1 MSKKRRNEIILI
13 VVVLLLAVGYFAYTR
28 LKPEKKGAE
37 VVVYVFGDEY
47 ARFPLN
53 EDREFVI
60 AYLKNSNVLVI
71 EDGYAYIREASCP
84 DGLCIHQGKINK
96 SGQMLVCLPNQVVVQ
111 IEGPDK
117 KNNDIDSTAN

>member
-13 VVVLLLAVGYFAYTR
+13 VVVLLLAVGYFAYTK

-37 VVVYVFGDEY
+37 VVVSVFGEEY

-60 AYLKNSNVLVI
+60 SYLKNSNVLVI
-71 EDGYAYIREASCP
+71 ENGYAYIREASCP
-84 DGLCIHQGKINK
+84 DGLCVHQGKINK
-96 SGQMLVCLPNQVVVQ
+96 DGQLLVCLPNQVVVQ
-111 IEGPDK
+111 IEGPEESGV
-117 KNNDIDSTAN
+117 DSVVK